1 MSKENR
7 KSAKPQSSLYYN
19 PVKIFHGRG
28 CRAEAVPL
36 LLGKRILVVTTERGK
51 KQFQDDPVLGKL
63 SEESLISWV
72 DGITQNPEL
81 QDIQKEIN
89 KIHLNSEFDFVVG
102 FGGGSAMDA
111 SKAINL
117 AISIP
122 EEIRDLREL
131 IARPDLHGLAP
142 RTKQLMF
149 PTTSGTGSEVTPFA
163 TIWDG
168 LKKSKLSL
176 ASEYLFPNSAYVDP
190 DLTSSLP
197 FDSTLNTSLDAL
209 NQAMESIWNKR
220 ATTFSLAMAT
230 RSVLLGV
237 QGMRCLAE
245 GNLDMTTRELL
256 SEASVLAGL
265 AISQTRTAL
274 CHSIS
279 YPMTTHFNVPHGLA
293 CAFTMKAVMEN
304 NLLKE
309 DGRFANLSLQLTG
322 RHDENALLEVFT
334 EILDS
339 LMVNQRVKDQI
350 PDLKS
355 LLDLKAEM
363 ISPDRSQNNLN
374 SDFSLDEI
382 IEKSWN
388 GV

>member
-1 MSKENR
+1 MIHEHRGSK
-7 KSAKPQSSLYYN
+7 QSQSTFFHN
-19 PVKIFHGRG
+19 PVKIYHGPG

-36 LLGKRILVVTTERGK
+36 LAGKKILVVTTERGK
-51 KQFQDDPVLGKL
+51 KQFQNDPVLGKL
-63 SEESLISWV
+63 SEGPLISWV
-72 DGITQNPEL
+72 DSIRENPEL
-81 QDIQKEIN
+81 HDLQNAINNIQ
-89 KIHLNSEFDFVVG
+89 LNTELDFVVG

-117 AISIP
+117 AISLP
-122 EEIRDLREL
+122 VESRDLREL
-131 IARPDLHGLAP
+131 IARPGLHSLVP

-163 TIWDG
+163 TIWDR
-168 LKKSKLSL
+168 LNKSKLSL
-176 ASEYLFPNSAYVDP
+176 ASEYLFPHSAFVDP
-190 DLTSSLP
+190 ELTSTLP

-209 NQAMESIWNKR
+209 NQAMESMWNKR
-220 ATTFSLAMAT
+220 ATTFSLALAT
-230 RSVLLGV
+230 RSALLGFH
-237 QGMRCLAE
+237 GLRSLAE
-245 GNLDMTTRELL
+245 GKLDTQTRELL

-309 DGRFANLSLQLTG
+309 DGRFADLALHLTG
-322 RHDENALLEVFT
+322 RRDENALLQELT

-339 LMVNQRVKDQI
+339 LMVNQKVKELI
-350 PDLKS
+350 PDLQS

-363 ISPDRSQNNLN
+363 MSPERSENNLN
-374 SDFSLDEI
+374 SNFALHEI

-388 GV
+388 EA

>member
-1 MSKENR
+1 MSNEYGM
-7 KSAKPQSSLYYN
+7 STKPQSSLYYN

-28 CRAEAVPL
+28 CRAEAVPM
-36 LLGKRILVVTTERGK
+36 LLGKTILVVTTERGK

-72 DGITQNPEL
+72 DSIRQNPEL
-81 QDIQKEIN
+81 QDIQNEIN
-89 KIHLNSEFDFVVG
+89 KIQLSSEFDFVIG

-117 AISIP
+117 AISLP
-122 EEIRDLREL
+122 EKSRDLREL
-131 IARPDLHGLAP
+131 IARPDLHDSAP
-142 RTKQLMF
+142 KTKQLMF

-168 LKKSKLSL
+168 LNKSKLSL
-176 ASEYLFPNSAYVDP
+176 ASQYLFPNSAFVDP
-190 DLTSSLP
+190 ELTSSLP

-209 NQAMESIWNKR
+209 NQAMESVWNKR
-220 ATTFSLAMAT
+220 ATTFSLALAT
-230 RSVLLGV
+230 RSVLLSVHGI
-237 QGMRCLAE
+237 RSLAE
-245 GNLDMTTRELL
+245 GNLDVKTRESL

-279 YPMTTHFNVPHGLA
+279 YPMTTYFNVPHGLA
-293 CAFTMKAVMEN
+293 CAFTMIAVMEN

-322 RHDENALLEVFT
+322 RHDANALLEVFT
-334 EILDS
+334 EVLDS
-339 LMVNQRVKDQI
+339 LMVNQRVKELI
-350 PDLKS
+350 PDLNS

-374 SDFSLDEI
+374 SNFELDEI